1 LIDVRALTDR
11 RDVARALRRLLPEA
25 YRGVAG
31 WHAPPMAFHLARL
44 DPAQE
49 PIWREAERV
58 HLVAERD
65 GRPVGRL
72 VAFVPPEA
80 ARAPPGTRTGRFAL
94 FEAIDDDEV
103 SRALVAAAS
112 RWLAERG
119 CTAVEGP
126 FAFSIHDEV
135 GLLVDGFEDPP
146 AFLMPFNPPHAERH
160 LLRLGFTPTRT
171 FFSAAWELRRDGV
184 PVRPD
189 RKDLAAPDGLAL
201 RPFSLARRAEDT
213 AAIVEV
219 YNAAFEGNWGFERLS
234 LDAARTLVDQ
244 FIRFGDPRIVRV
256 AELEGRLAAFALIVP
271 DPNAQLHATRG
282 QPDWLRLLR
291 LAGAVKLR
299 RLRKLRFITLAV
311 RPEARGRGIAHALI
325 RDAARV
331 CVALGY
337 RTAELSYVDGDNAA
351 MGGILDGLSL
361 PRTKRYATFRR
372 ALP

>member
-1 LIDVRALTDR
+1 MIDVRALTDR
-11 RDVARALRRLLPEA
+11 REIARALRQLLPEA

-58 HLVAERD
+58 QLVAERD

-80 ARAPPGTRTGRFAL
+80 ARAPNGTRTGRFAL
-94 FEAIDDDEV
+94 FEAVDDDAV
-103 SRALVAAAS
+103 SDALFAAAF
-112 RWLAERG
+112 RWLGERG
-119 CTAVEGP
+119 CGAVEGP

-146 AFLMPFNPPHAERH
+146 AFLMPFNPPHAERQ
-160 LLRLGFTPTRT
+160 LLRLGFTPTRS

-184 PVRPD
+184 PVRAD
-189 RKDLAAPDGLAL
+189 RKDLATPARLAL

-219 YNAAFEGNWGFERLS
+219 YNAAFDGNWGFERLS
-234 LDAARTLVDQ
+234 LDAARTMVDQ
-244 FIRFGDPRIVRV
+244 FIRFGDPRLVRI
-256 AELEGRLAAFALIVP
+256 AAMGGEIAGFALVVP
-271 DPNAQLHATRG
+271 SPNAQLHGTLG
-282 QPDWLRLLR
+282 QPDWLRLVR
-291 LAGAVKLR
+291 LAVDVKLR
-299 RLRKLRFITLAV
+299 RLRHARFITLAV
-311 RPEARGRGIAHALI
+311 RPELRGRGVAHALI
-325 RDAARV
+325 RDVAQTGA
-331 CVALGY
+331 ALGY
-337 RTAELSYVDGDNAA
+337 RTAELSYVDDGNDP
-351 MGGILDGLSL
+351 MRGILDGLSL
-361 PRTKRYATFRR
+361 PRTKRYAIFRR